1 MSPYVFIIFWLG
13 IMAVFTASTNL
24 KKKEVVNKESVMRY
38 PWIIAFLIVFP
49 IIWIAGTRG
58 HVADTYMY
66 MGAFAEMPD
75 TLGGIPMYIAG
86 VSKDKGFYFFSSLI
100 KIIIGNNVTLYLT
113 ILAAIQGISILSIF
127 RKYSGN
133 YMVSVFLFIAS
144 TDYFSWMF
152 NGIRQFTAVTI
163 VFAATALMLNKRYKT
178 LLVVILLAAT
188 IHQTALLMIPMVLI
202 AQGKAWN
209 KKTLFFIVMAI
220 IGVLFVERFT
230 SFLDVA
236 LAETQYKNV
245 VSDWQSW
252 EDDGT
257 NILRVLVYSVP
268 TILALIG
275 KKRIKHEENKMI
287 HFMTNMSIISTSL
300 YVVSMFTSGIF
311 IGRLPIYAS
320 LYGYILLPWEIE
332 HIFTKESRK
341 IVYVLMGG
349 FYLMFYYYQFHFGW
363 GLI

>member
-1 MSPYVFIIFWLG
+1 MIFIIFWLG

-38 PWIIAFLIVFP
+38 PWIIAFLIFFP

-209 KKTLFFIVMAI
+209 KKTHFF
-220 IGVLFVERFT
+220 
-230 SFLDVA
+230 
-236 LAETQYKNV
+236 YC
-245 VSDWQSW
+245 
-252 EDDGT
+252 
-257 NILRVLVYSVP
+257 
-268 TILALIG
+268 
-275 KKRIKHEENKMI
+275 
-287 HFMTNMSIISTSL
+287 
-300 YVVSMFTSGIF
+300 
-311 IGRLPIYAS
+311 
-320 LYGYILLPWEIE
+320 YGYYRGVICRTLYKL
-332 HIFTKESRK
+332 S
-341 IVYVLMGG
+341 
-349 FYLMFYYYQFHFGW
+349 
-363 GLI
+363 